1 MTSCSGFP
9 NFRRT
14 SLVAR
19 AAALL
24 VSGLLALALVPH
36 PGKAQEN
43 DANPADSIRILAFG
57 DSLTAGYGLPQED
70 GFVPQLQQALDKMG
84 RSVEVINGGVSG
96 DTTAGGVARLDWM
109 LADRPDIVILELGAN
124 DALRGLSPDE
134 ARRNLET
141 IVLRIK
147 EAGARIL
154 LAGMLAP
161 RNLGEEYAAAFDS
174 IYPELAAAHGL
185 ELYPFFLEGVATR
198 PELNQGDGI
207 HPTREGVAVIVEG
220 ILPHLTKL
228 LDAHS

>member
-1 MTSCSGFP
+1 M
-9 NFRRT
+9 
-14 SLVAR
+14 LLL
-19 AAALL
+19 AAAVVP
-24 VSGLLALALVPH
+24 VSDR
-36 PGKAQEN
+36 AQAAE
-43 DANPADSIRILAFG
+43 PVRILAFG

-84 RSVEVINGGVSG
+84 RRAQVINGGVSG

-124 DALRGLSPDE
+124 DALRGLPPEE

-141 IVLRIK
+141 IIQRIK
-147 EAGARIL
+147 DTGAEIL

-161 RNLGEEYAAAFDS
+161 RNMGEDYADAFDA
-174 IYPELAAAHGL
+174 IYPDLAAAHQL

-220 ILPHLTKL
+220 IMPQLARL
-228 LDAHS
+228 LDNAS